1 MQRWRG
7 RAGEASTAVRA
18 GCPSE
23 QWFFDAHSLL
33 KDGPDARVL
42 DAARVNPA
50 RRTKREQCQQAAA
63 AAVNG
68 RSAATAQCDQQRCAR
83 YMQLLASVPYVRGS
97 TKHRCGFLCTGEF
110 ASSVATHL
118 MTPALFKVPSRTKDS
133 TPCTITPDIQPIL
146 ADTRN

>member
-1 MQRWRG
+1 MDRTPGFSMLR
-7 RAGEASTAVRA
+7 ASTLQDTPSGSSVGRPWQAV
-18 GCPSE
+18 
-23 QWFFDAHSLL
+23 
-33 KDGPDARVL
+33 
-42 DAARVNPA
+42 
-50 RRTKREQCQQAAA
+50 

-68 RSAATAQCDQQRCAR
+68 RSAASARCDRQRCGC
-83 YMQLLASVPYVRGS
+83 YIQLLAPVPYVAES
-97 TKHRCGFLCTGEF
+97 SKHRCQFLCTGEF

>member
-1 MQRWRG
+1 VAAGR
-7 RAGEASTAVRA
+7 RAGQHGAVLA
-18 GCPSE
+18 GPPTE
-23 QWFFDAHSLL
+23 QVPPDTHPLL
-33 KDGPDARVL
+33 EDGPDARVL

-50 RRTKREQCQQAAA
+50 GRTKREQCQQAAAA

-68 RSAATAQCDQQRCAR
+68 RSAATAQCDRQPCAR